1 MENNAQR
8 RRIRKR
14 KVKKRRRL
22 LFILI
27 PILVLL
33 GATTAYG
40 AYLYNK
46 ADEVVTDSYEDDG
59 RDKSEL
65 REKVVDPDVD
75 NVSVLFIG
83 VDESNKR
90 DNEGSSRSDALM
102 LATLNKDEKSV
113 KLLSIPRDSYVYI
126 PEVGYNTKI
135 NHAHAYGGPKASI
148 EAVEGLLDIP
158 VDYYVKMDFEAF
170 IDVVNAL
177 NGINVDVPYEMTEQ
191 DSNDTANAIHLYP
204 GEQNLN
210 GEEALALART
220 RKQDNDIERGKRQQ
234 EIIKAVIKKAAN
246 IGSITKYDD
255 MMEAVGDNM
264 TTNMRFSEMKSF
276 ISYGTSG
283 SLDVETLNLEGSDS
297 MIDGIYYY
305 QLDETDLANKRME
318 LREHLDLEST
328 DHPGDDVNGNESY
341 QDESDQSTNNPS
353 QSGTDSYSDP
363 NQDGQN
369 NQYDDSDTGSTY

>member
-1 MENNAQR
+1 MENNSQR
-8 RRIRKR
+8 RIIRKR
-14 KVKKRRRL
+14 KIKKRRRI
-22 LFILI
+22 LFILV
-27 PILVLL
+27 PILILV

-46 ADEVVTDSYEDDG
+46 ADEVVSGSYEDDG
-59 RDKSEL
+59 RDKSDL
-65 REKVVDPDVD
+65 RNKEVDPDVD

-90 DNEGSSRSDALM
+90 ANEGSSRSDALM
-102 LATLNKDEKSV
+102 LATLNKDSKSV

-148 EAVEGLLDIP
+148 EAVESLLDIP

-170 IDVVNAL
+170 IDVVDAL
-177 NGINVDVPYEMTEQ
+177 NGINVDVPYEMSEQ
-191 DSNDTANAIHLYP
+191 DSNDRANAIHLYP

-220 RKQDNDIERGKRQQ
+220 RKQDNDLERGKRQQ

-246 IGSITKYDD
+246 IGSVTKYDD

-283 SLDVETLNLEGSDS
+283 SLNVETLNLEGSDS
-297 MIDGIYYY
+297 MIDGVYYY
-305 QLDETDLANKRME
+305 QLDETDVANKRIE

-328 DHPGDDVNGNESY
+328 EHPSEGMYGNETDTDQNSTDSNSNY
-341 QDESDQSTNNPS
+341 SDYNPS
-353 QSGTDSYSDP
+353 ESLEYGTEPSTDPSTSY
-363 NQDGQN
+363 
-369 NQYDDSDTGSTY
+369 